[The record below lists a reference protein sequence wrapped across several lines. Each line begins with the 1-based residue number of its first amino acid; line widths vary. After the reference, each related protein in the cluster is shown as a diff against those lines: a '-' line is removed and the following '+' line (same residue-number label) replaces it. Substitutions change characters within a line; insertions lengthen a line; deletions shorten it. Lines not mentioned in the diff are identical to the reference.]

1 MVLAVSS
8 LIEAGLIWLA
18 ISTFASVGFVVVM
31 AAARRAEERERRRR
45 AELHAAKEL
54 DAPFQVI
61 GGGNARVPSDER
73 YGRAA

>member
-8 LIEAGLIWLA
+8 LVAAGLIWLA

-31 AAARRAEERERRRR
+31 AAARRAEERERRRL

-54 DAPFQVI
+54 DNPIEVI
-61 GGGNARVPSDER
+61 GGGAARVPSDER
-73 YGRAA
+73 WAA